1 MDEITLLCCIVRLP
15 EMWSWSL
22 QDPYTAPDVHFST
35 AMTRAI
41 PLYQVALRAGSA
53 VHFNSVHTGK
63 MWNLSWRTPFSA
75 PTYACIRANSH
86 LLLPDSMAWFH
97 WYDWKYTNIW
107 FARSRWL
114 AEPPTMILALYLP
127 NPHFAPLLL
136 LLHLRVGEAL
146 AVSDYYQVIG

>member
-1 MDEITLLCCIVRLP
+1 MDEITLLCCIVPPLKCDHDLYRILIQLQMCIFRQPWP
-15 EMWSWSL
+15 ER
-22 QDPYTAPDVHFST
+22 Y
-35 AMTRAI
+35 

-63 MWNLSWRTPFSA
+63 MWNLSWSTPFSA

-97 WYDWKYTNIW
+97 RYDWKYTNIW